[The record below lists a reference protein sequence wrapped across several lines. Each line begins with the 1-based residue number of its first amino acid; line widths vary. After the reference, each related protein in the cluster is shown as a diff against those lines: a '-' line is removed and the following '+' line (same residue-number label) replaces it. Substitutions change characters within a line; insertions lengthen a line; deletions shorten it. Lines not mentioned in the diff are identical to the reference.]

1 MFDPKIIEEA
11 EAALSMTR
19 PEGVFTATEFSEY
32 RGVSTKTAL
41 KTLTAWKEEGYVECV
56 GRIKSISPLTGFTTS
71 TVGYRFKTSSEMKK
85 KKK

>member
-1 MFDPKIIEEA
+1 MCDPRIIEEA
-11 EAALSMTR
+11 EALSTTR
-19 PEGVFTATEFSEY
+19 PKGVFTTAEFAEY
-32 RGVSTKTAL
+32 RGVSPKTAL

-56 GRIKSISPLTGFTTS
+56 GRIKGISPLTGFTTS